1 MGSGD
6 MASADA
12 NEWDSCPFCRIA
24 SGIEPAHIV
33 AEDEHCL
40 AVLDLSP
47 AARGHTLVIPRAH
60 VEDLWSADPDTAA
73 AVGRTCAMVAR
84 QINARLRPDGLTR
97 RQNTGEA
104 SGQRVFHLHVHL
116 VPRWHG
122 DGNVGWP
129 WPPPSEH
136 DPDAGLRLL
145 QPEPSD
151 SLIPFTAG

>member
-47 AARGHTLVIPRAH
+47 AARGHTLVIPRDH
-60 VEDLWSADPDTAA
+60 VADLWSADPDIAA

-84 QINARLRPDGLTR
+84 QIKARLRPDGLTM

-129 WPPPSEH
+129 WPPPLDS
-136 DPDAGLRLL
+136 DPRDVLRELAW
-145 QPEPSD
+145 E
-151 SLIPFTAG
+151 